1 MLQFYAVLPDFELR
15 HLHVEQGIQ
24 AELTNKFRREA
35 ASFLHGKEVIR
46 FEPGYPTAQRGEV
59 LVLRSFPLP
68 EHFQEDV
75 RDPNHCEDINPRDL
89 SHRNVKAVLGASAR
103 DEDGAVDLAV
113 FKEMSGTR
121 ILDRKA
127 FGFLLDG
134 NTLTRI
140 DHPGLV
146 IPEPVHAVY
155 EGGDLYFSSYETTR
169 RFMDLTGTYAEASHA
184 DIEDFLSGGPVVFE
198 GEGSIHDVVD
208 TWSRRRIS
216 MILDSRVWE
225 QITVPE
231 ICAQAAAFGVT
242 VETKDGGGTLVLKA
256 DRAYLKDVLKVL
268 NQDLFH
274 SILTNTPMYA
284 GTKVRLEP

>member
-1 MLQFYAVLPDFELR
+1 VLQFYAVLPDFELR

-24 AELTNKFRREA
+24 AELTSKFRREA
-35 ASFLHGKEVIR
+35 AAFLQGKEVIE
-46 FEPGYPTAQRGEV
+46 FEPGYARAERGEV
-59 LVLRSFPLP
+59 LVTRSFPLP
-68 EHFQEDV
+68 ERFKEDV
-75 RDPNHCEDINPRDL
+75 RDSNHCEDINPQDL
-89 SHRNVKAVLGASAR
+89 SHRNVKAVVGATAR
-103 DEDGAVDLAV
+103 DEDGAVDIAV
-113 FKEMSGTR
+113 FKEMSGAR
-121 ILDRKA
+121 ILDQRA
-127 FGFLLDG
+127 FSFVLDG
-134 NTLTRI
+134 NTLNRI
-140 DHPGLV
+140 DRPGLV

-155 EGGDLYFSSYETTR
+155 EGGDLYFSSFETTR
-169 RFMDLTGTYAEASHA
+169 RFVDLTEIYSEASHA
-184 DIEDFLSGGPVVFE
+184 DIEEFLSSGPVAFE
-198 GEGSIHDVVD
+198 GDGTIHDVVD

-216 MILDSRVWE
+216 MILESHVWE